1 MSETT
6 IRSLQIKVPRG
17 FRFAS
22 TTAGIKSSGKPDLGL
37 IEAPNG
43 ATAAAVFTKNLVVA
57 APVVVGRRHIASFA
71 KSIRAVIVNAGNAN
85 CATGKPGLV
94 AAAKSCDE
102 LAKALN
108 AKSKQIIPSSTGVI
122 GVPFPTDKLLKAI
135 PALLSA
141 RGTSEEDAMAFARA
155 IMTTDTRPKLAA
167 AQIAVKGSTATILGI
182 CKGAGMIHPNMA
194 TMLCYIVTD
203 VKSSP
208 TQLTK
213 LLKSAVD
220 RTFNRISID
229 GDTST
234 NDTVCLLASAASDLD
249 LSKSRVAEEFAKA
262 LEQVCASLAEQV
274 VTDGEGVNHVI
285 HLKIEG
291 AKSEREADQIARTIA
306 HSALVKTAWAGADPN
321 WGRILAAIGRSG
333 VDLDPGKIDIFFGP
347 IQVCKK
353 GMEARFDEAK
363 AHDYLSQPSVEVT
376 VQLRRG
382 RHNLSFLTCD
392 LTDEYVHINADYRT

>member
-6 IRSLQIKVPRG
+6 IRSLQLKVPRG
-17 FRFAS
+17 FRFAA
-22 TTAGIKSSGKPDLGL
+22 TTAGIKASGKPDLAL

-57 APVVVGRRHIASFA
+57 APVAVGRKHIADSA
-71 KSIRAVIVNAGNAN
+71 RNIRAVVVNAGNAN
-85 CATGKPGLV
+85 CATGKPGL
-94 AAAKSCDE
+94 AAAEKSCDQ

-122 GVPFPTDKLLKAI
+122 GVPFPTDKLLKAV
-135 PALLSA
+135 PPLLAA
-141 RGTSEEDAMAFARA
+141 RGTSEDDAMAFARA
-155 IMTTDTRPKLAA
+155 IMTTDTRPKLACSELT
-167 AQIAVKGSTATILGI
+167 IKGERATVLGI

-203 VKSSP
+203 VKASP
-208 TQLTK
+208 MQLNK

-220 RTFNRISID
+220 GTFNRISID

-234 NDTVCLLASAASDLD
+234 NDTVCLLASGASQLD
-249 LSKSRVAEEFAKA
+249 VSNGKVADAFAQA
-262 LEQVCASLAEQV
+262 LESVCASLAEQV

-306 HSALVKTAWAGADPN
+306 HSPLVKTAWAGADPN

-333 VDLDPGKIDIFFGP
+333 IELDPGKIDIFFGP

-353 GMEARFDEAK
+353 GMEARFDEVK
-363 AHDYLSQPSVEVT
+363 AHEYLSRPSVEIT

-382 RHNLSFLTCD
+382 DHSLTFLTCD